1 MTRCPVRGCGE
12 AMHVLFGCRVH
23 GEAEPDEEARAA
35 LMAEADADD
44 EVAEPHEAWSEEEIA
59 FLMDNLGELTGPE
72 MAEALGRTHSA
83 VKHWFERERIS
94 NPRKHRPRTRRI
106 VEGIVGALRGKP
118 WTEEEKWALEAGE
131 LRVLF
136 MSRSFHAV
144 EIKASR
150 EGAPLRA
157 GDGMMSLNQVARHYG
172 VGPQRVWDWLHRGL
186 LPAKRSGRMWRID
199 PAKAERIVPALKKAS
214 RAHHGV
220 KGWWNR

>member
-94 NPRKHRPRTRRI
+94 NPRKHRPRTRRHYEP
-106 VEGIVGALRGKP
+106 VAGAERGKP
-118 WTEEEKWALEAGE
+118 WTDEEEWLLEAREMGILTRSRSKKAIQRKAE
-131 LRVLF
+131 REGSPLVSGDGF
-136 MSRSFHAV
+136 MSIRQV
-144 EIKASR
+144 SR
-150 EGAPLRA
+150 QFGVRLDTVRA
-157 GDGMMSLNQVARHYG
+157 WVARK
-172 VGPQRVWDWLHRGL
+172 Q
-186 LPAKRSGRMWRID
+186 LPAKRVGRTARID
-199 PAKAERIVPALKKAS
+199 PAKAERIVPLLKKAS

-220 KGWWNR
+220 KGWWS